1 MLISHGLQHIWS
13 WGFLFAKLVTSAAHP
28 FPLQRARQL
37 TGTVR
42 LPLEDQTLHL
52 LANTWQ
58 GGCWPRAVAWLGHQ
72 GRVRW
77 KECSR
82 NNVNTRQQ
90 SPASVFHREN
100 GRKHEMWES
109 ETSFSASKQ
118 NGRNDDYDQPA
129 CLSLPLFIGAPWVF
143 LQRLDLEHSVILICW
158 QTIVINQS
166 QSCQILLWELQR
178 QPPRLHEET
187 SSSWTAELSIRTLST
202 RTRLPFQTSVSSA
215 IGAPWTCR
223 KSCVLSSSG
232 LVRVVQCVYSSAS
245 PLSLNNLKIE
255 FYPRHR
261 ACQMFLINI
270 NPSLIAST

>member
-1 MLISHGLQHIWS
+1 MWTRDNNLRR
-13 WGFLFAKLVTSAAHP
+13 LFFTEKM
-28 FPLQRARQL
+28 
-37 TGTVR
+37 
-42 LPLEDQTLHL
+42 
-52 LANTWQ
+52 
-58 GGCWPRAVAWLGHQ
+58 AVNMKCGSQ
-72 GRVRW
+72 
-77 KECSR
+77 
-82 NNVNTRQQ
+82 
-90 SPASVFHREN
+90 
-100 GRKHEMWES
+100 
-109 ETSFSASKQ
+109 TSFSASKQ

-129 CLSLPLFIGAPWVF
+129 CLSLPPFIGAPWVF

-202 RTRLPFQTSVSSA
+202 RTRSPFQTSVSSA

-245 PLSLNNLKIE
+245 PLSLNNQKIE